1 MRFEKLK
8 NDIED
13 YNNLND
19 SLPCPLHDWKEEIFT
34 DQFGEIKHT
43 LRCKKCKKTVR
54 EINT

>member
-43 LRCKKCKKTVR
+43 LRCKECKKTVR